1 MCGTLGVEPFR
12 RGFRDDG
19 RWTDGVALNA
29 VRLTL
34 NVRFVAFNASA
45 VGLGT
50 TDDRRL
56 QGRECGQF
64 VFIRWLE
71 VACVYFHFLRA
82 DDYRCDYLSFLHF
95 PLAVQARAYAGRVLS
110 AGLPL
115 L

>member
-1 MCGTLGVEPFR
+1 MERLDLNPFAV
-12 RGFRDDG
+12 GFRTTDDG
-19 RWTDGVALNA
+19 RMGVALNV

-34 NVRFVAFNASA
+34 NVRLVAFNASV

-82 DDYRCDYLSFLHF
+82 DDYRCNYSTQRS
-95 PLAVQARAYAGRVLS
+95 PSQGAEAAEGGREF
-110 AGLPL
+110 
-115 L
+115 